1 MIFKHILDLFLCF
14 QGGKKAEGASS
25 TTPAGV
31 ETRLDKEE
39 AERRRVAA
47 KIAVHKHRASQ
58 HPNNKRAV
66 LDKRTSY
73 YYRKKAERDSL
84 LQTRRDKAVQA
95 EMLFQSSDC
104 PYPTQG
110 AFQWVVRWVRGRI
123 HATGKRFAFLFK
135 GLLKSSDQKTKQE
148 FNQLHVKCA
157 TPTKNIPIE
166 ALRKHIS
173 SIKQKR
179 DHKNP

>member
-14 QGGKKAEGASS
+14 QGKEKAEGASS

-47 KIAVHKHRASQ
+47 KIAVHKHQASQ

-73 YYRKKAERDSL
+73 YYRKKAEKDSL

-95 EMLFQSSDC
+95 EMPSN
-104 PYPTQG
+104 QG
-110 AFQWVVRWVRGRI
+110 AFQRAVRWVRGRI

-135 GLLKSSDQKTKQE
+135 GLLKSSDLKTKQE
-148 FNQLHVKCA
+148 FKQLHVKYA
-157 TPTKNIPIE
+157 TPTKNIPNE
-166 ALRKHIS
+166 ALCKHIS
-173 SIKQKR
+173 SIKQKKR
-179 DHKNP
+179 PQNP